1 MFRSNN
7 SQFNILLELCRY
19 CLFLFS
25 LSDDKC
31 LLIQAFMP
39 YKDCYVNSPGKSSMY
54 QKPIEILGLQ
64 ESKTSHLSV

>member
-7 SQFNILLELCRY
+7 QFNILLELCRY

-39 YKDCYVNSPGKSSMY
+39 YKDRCVKSLGKSSMY
-54 QKPIEILGLQ
+54 QRRIEILGLQ